1 MENRS
6 AVVLPVE
13 ASLSRRT
20 FLHLG
25 NAALLASAFGGVAA
39 GKAMKLREAKDAVDH
54 LVLGVSDLRKGIEW
68 FEAKTGVRPAF
79 GGKHPN
85 RGTQN
90 ALVSFGNRQ
99 YLELL
104 APDPEQAGHPR
115 AADLLKLSEPRL
127 VLWASAT
134 SSIDELAQQAKTAKL
149 LAMGPIDG
157 SRARPDGKLLK
168 WRSLSVVR
176 EADKELIYFNIV
188 PFFIQWDKDS
198 LHPSVDSPMGCKL
211 LSVDFEHPEADRI
224 TEVMKSLGLDSKISK
239 SKSPAIKATLKT
251 SNGNVVLK

>member
-1 MENRS
+1 MKNRS
-6 AVVLPVE
+6 VLVLPVE

-20 FLHLG
+20 FLQMG
-25 NAALLASAFGGVAA
+25 NAALLASAFGGVAT
-39 GKAMKLREAKDAVDH
+39 GKTMKLRDAKDAVDH
-54 LVLGVSDLRKGIEW
+54 LVLGVRDLQKGIEW
-68 FEAKTGVRPAF
+68 FEKQTGVRPIF

-115 AADLLKLSEPRL
+115 AADLLKLTEPRL

-134 SSIDELAQQAKTAKL
+134 LEIDALAQQAKTSRL
-149 LAMGPIDG
+149 LAMGPSDG

-176 EADKELIYFNIV
+176 DADKELVYFNIV

-198 LHPSVDSPMGCKL
+198 LHPSVDSPTGCKL
-211 LSVDFEHPEADRI
+211 LSLEFEHPEADRI
-224 TEVMKSLGLDSKISK
+224 AEVMKSLGLNAKISK
-239 SKSPAIKATLKT
+239 AGSPAIKASLKT
-251 SNGNVVLK
+251 SQGNVVLK